1 MRRSFRDGKLV
12 AADLAYRIRAG
23 IFAVG
28 NTLGP
33 RFLEKVYENAL
44 AIELRGVGLSVRTQV
59 PVQVFYK
66 RQVVGDYLADMLV
79 EERVL
84 LELKAVRDLR
94 PEHEAQLLNYLRA
107 TKKPVGLLVNFGTT
121 RVQIKRRIL

>member
-1 MRRSFRDGKLV
+1 MDGKLV
-12 AADLAYRIRAG
+12 AADLTYRIRAG
-23 IFAVG
+23 IFAVA

-33 RFLEKVYENAL
+33 GFLEKVYENAL

-59 PVQVFYK
+59 PIRVFYK

-79 EERVL
+79 ENHVL

-107 TKKPVGLLVNFGTT
+107 TRKPVGLLVNFGQP
-121 RVQIKRRIL
+121 RVQIKRMIL

>member
-1 MRRSFRDGKLV
+1 MDGKLV
-12 AADLAYRIRAG
+12 AADLTYRIRAG

-33 RFLEKVYENAL
+33 GFLEKVYENAL

-79 EERVL
+79 EEHVL